1 MTGWALRFGKSL
13 MAVKNKMPVTFA
25 DGRELRRL
33 FVSVQVS
40 KAVVGAVLGFAFVAA
55 VGRPDV
61 AEAVA
66 IAGLIAPALLALL
79 AFTRIPLSVLE
90 STALAVF
97 ACLIGY
103 LAALTGG
110 VLSPLVVWFALV
122 PAEAALAGGRPA
134 VLRAAGAAAAA
145 VIVVAAI
152 GAVGDLPVSRLT
164 VPLWEV
170 YAVSVLAAVIQAA
183 LIAAAAQDR
192 QRAADAAA
200 AEGAAMYRFLADNAM
215 DLITRHASDGRI
227 RFASPASVS
236 ILDRQPHELIGAAPA
251 ALVHPDDLKT
261 MQAAFVESAY
271 YARPA
276 TAEVRMKRRDGSYVW
291 AEIRC
296 RPAPQAQGN
305 ASDIVAVTRDITERK
320 LHEAELIEAR
330 DAAEG
335 ANRAKS
341 SFLANMSHELRTP
354 LNAIIGFSEVMT
366 HEMFGPVG
374 SAKYLEYSRLIHESG
389 NHLLELINSVLDMS
403 KIEAGKLDLYE
414 EVFAL
419 DEVAEQAQRFVKLQA
434 ERSGVALKLSIAP
447 DARAIFADKR
457 AIKQVLINL
466 LTNGIKF
473 TPRGGDVRLSA
484 RRDERGIEIV
494 VADSGVGI
502 APKDLE
508 RLGKPFEQAETEHAR
523 AKEGTGLGLA
533 LVKAF
538 AVMHGGEAVLESVL
552 GEGTT
557 VRVRLPFAAVG
568 ADGERLVQ
576 REAKIIPFRAA

>member
-1 MTGWALRFGKSL
+1 
-13 MAVKNKMPVTFA
+13 MAVKIENSA
-25 DGRELRRL
+25 GDGRTLRRL

-40 KAVVGAVLGFAFVAA
+40 KAVVGAVLGAAFVSV

-61 AEAVA
+61 AEAIA
-66 IAGLIAPALLALL
+66 IAGLMAPAILALL
-79 AFTRIPLSVLE
+79 AFTRIPLSLLE
-90 STALAVF
+90 SAALAIF
-97 ACLIGY
+97 AVLIGY

-134 VLRAAGAAAAA
+134 VLRAAAAAA
-145 VIVVAAI
+145 VALIVVAAI
-152 GAVGDLPVSRLT
+152 GAAGDLPMSRLT
-164 VPLWEV
+164 IPLWQV

-183 LIAAAAQDR
+183 LVAAAAQDR
-192 QRAADAAA
+192 QRAADEAA

-215 DLITRHASDGRI
+215 DLITRHSSDGRI
-227 RFASPASVS
+227 RFASPAAQA
-236 ILDRQPHELIGAAPA
+236 ILDLPPHELIGAAPA
-251 ALVHPDDLKT
+251 ALVHPDDLKA
-261 MQAAFVESAY
+261 MQAALMESSY
-271 YARPA
+271 YGRAA
-276 TAEVRMKRRDGSYVW
+276 SAEVRMRRRDGSFVW

-296 RPAPQAQGN
+296 RPAPRGDGA
-305 ASDIVAVTRDITERK
+305 ASDIVAVTRDISERK
-320 LHEAELIEAR
+320 AQERELIAAR

-374 SAKYLEYSRLIHESG
+374 SARYLEYSRLIHESG

-403 KIEAGKLDLYE
+403 KIEAGKLELFE
-414 EVFAL
+414 EVFDL
-419 DEVAEQAQRFVKLQA
+419 EDTAESAVRFVKLHA
-434 ERSGVALKLSIAP
+434 ERAGVAIRLSVEPA
-447 DARAIFADKR
+447 ARTVFADKR
-457 AIKQVLINL
+457 AVKQVLINL
-466 LTNGIKF
+466 LTNAVKF
-473 TPRGGDVRLSA
+473 TPRGGDVKVRAALDA
-484 RRDERGIEIV
+484 RGIEIT

-502 APKDLE
+502 SARDLE
-508 RLGKPFEQAETEHAR
+508 RLGRPFEQAETEHVR

-533 LVKAF
+533 LVKAL
-538 AVMHGGEAVLESVL
+538 AALHGGEAGIESVL

-568 ADGERLVQ
+568 DNGQAVRP
-576 REAKIIPFRAA
+576 R